1 MAEIQGK
8 FENLKIQEPEKTE
21 FQQNPEKPNWE
32 NFNGDLIQELVKKSR
47 KNYKQRKTGNRK
59 K

>member
-32 NFNGDLIQELVKKSR
+32 NFNGDLI
-47 KNYKQRKTGNRK
+47 
-59 K
+59 